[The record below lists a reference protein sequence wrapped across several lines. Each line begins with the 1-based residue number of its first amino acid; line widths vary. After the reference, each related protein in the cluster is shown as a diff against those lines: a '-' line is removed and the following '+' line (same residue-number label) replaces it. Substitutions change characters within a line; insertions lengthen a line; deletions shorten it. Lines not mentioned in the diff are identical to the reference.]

1 MQKVI
6 IDCDPGIDDTLAL
19 LYALASPEL
28 DVQAITVV
36 CGNVPVEIGVENVFK
51 CLEKVNRL
59 DIPVYQ
65 GAASPLSRKKEEE
78 LSMNVKIF
86 SKNNCI
92 QCKMAKRFL
101 SENNIAFEEINIDAQ
116 PDAIDWLKE
125 QGFQSVPVITSEATT
140 VVGFRPDQLKQLA
153 S

>member
-1 MQKVI
+1 
-6 IDCDPGIDDTLAL
+6 
-19 LYALASPEL
+19 
-28 DVQAITVV
+28 
-36 CGNVPVEIGVENVFK
+36 
-51 CLEKVNRL
+51 
-59 DIPVYQ
+59 
-65 GAASPLSRKKEEE
+65 
-78 LSMNVKIF
+78 MNVKIF

-92 QCKMAKRFL
+92 QSKMAKRFL